1 MIDNK
6 KKKNQIVM
14 NNLSS
19 NLYQDMLN
27 NKLKKNL
34 FLNQN
39 WEDEVYLM
47 IHS

>member
-1 MIDNK
+1 MIDNKK

-39 WEDEVYLM
+39 
-47 IHS
+47 

>member
-1 MIDNK
+1 
-6 KKKNQIVM
+6 M